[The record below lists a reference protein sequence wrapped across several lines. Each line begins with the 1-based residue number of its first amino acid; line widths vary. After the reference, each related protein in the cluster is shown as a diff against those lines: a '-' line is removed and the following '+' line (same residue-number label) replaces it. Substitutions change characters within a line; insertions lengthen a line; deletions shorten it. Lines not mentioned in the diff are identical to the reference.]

1 MTTKHLLLL
10 GIPFSALVVYLIA
23 AFCEMS
29 FSVIEWGVDGR
40 QMFVMLAVI
49 FYAPLLLPL
58 FYMLDKLGMMKE

>member
-40 QMFVMLAVI
+40 QMFVMLTVI

-58 FYMLDKLGMMKE
+58 YCVLDKLGMMKE

>member
-10 GIPFSALVVYLIA
+10 GIPFSALVVYLIT
-23 AFCEMS
+23 AFCYVS

-40 QMFVMLAVI
+40 KMFLMLTVI

-58 FYMLDKLGMMKE
+58 CYMLDKLGMMKE

>member
-10 GIPFSALVVYLIA
+10 GIPFSAFVVYLIT
-23 AFCEMS
+23 AFCYVS

-40 QMFVMLAVI
+40 QMFVMLTVI